1 MNEKD
6 YKNAAELKE
15 KIAGI
20 ASLVDFRVYGS
31 RARGDFDQYSDLDVF
46 VEVEHLDRDLKK
58 KINHLSWEIGFNNY
72 MLISSLIF
80 TRHEIENSPLRS
92 SPIVKNIFT
101 EGVRI

>member
-58 KINHLSWEIGFNNY
+58 KINHLSWGIGFNNY